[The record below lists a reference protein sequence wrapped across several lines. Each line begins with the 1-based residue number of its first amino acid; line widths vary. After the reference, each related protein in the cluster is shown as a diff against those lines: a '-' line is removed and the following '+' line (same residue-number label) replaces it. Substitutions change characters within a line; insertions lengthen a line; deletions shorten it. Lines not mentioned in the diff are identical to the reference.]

1 MPADIAIFKH
11 NRLNLADNCIVYR
24 HNIISNS
31 DDTNLLQQDINSI
44 AEWASLWQMKFNV
57 TKCCCIHFSSSQ
69 TGYFSNTY
77 MLYNTLL
84 PCSNHCKYLGV
95 TLQSD
100 LKWDQHIKEKIANA
114 NSTLGLLR
122 RNIKVSSAHIK
133 ELS

>member
-57 TKCCCIHFSSSQ
+57 TKCCYVHFSSSQ

-84 PCSNHCKYLGV
+84 GH
-95 TLQSD
+95 
-100 LKWDQHIKEKIANA
+100 H
-114 NSTLGLLR
+114 
-122 RNIKVSSAHIK
+122 
-133 ELS
+133 